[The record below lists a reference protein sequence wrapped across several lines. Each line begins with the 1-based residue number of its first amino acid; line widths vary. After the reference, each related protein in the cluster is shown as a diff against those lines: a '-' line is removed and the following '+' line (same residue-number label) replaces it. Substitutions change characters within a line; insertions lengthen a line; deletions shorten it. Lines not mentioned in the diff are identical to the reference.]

1 MCKLF
6 CSGGGLCGLVLALAL
21 EKYAPDVDYQIYE
34 AAAELTT
41 AGAGIGFQP
50 RTLSVLRELGLEQ
63 AVLKIAGNG
72 EKDRT

>member
-1 MCKLF
+1 MHKLC
-6 CSGGGLCGLVLALAL
+6 CSGGGLCGLLLALAL

-50 RTLSVLRELGLEQ
+50 RTLFVLRELGLEP
-63 AVLKIAGNG
+63 ALLKISGNG